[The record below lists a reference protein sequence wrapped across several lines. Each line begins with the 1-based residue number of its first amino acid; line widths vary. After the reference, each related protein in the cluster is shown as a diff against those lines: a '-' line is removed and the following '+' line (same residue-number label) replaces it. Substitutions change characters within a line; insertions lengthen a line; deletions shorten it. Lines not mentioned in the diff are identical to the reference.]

1 MTSHFYNG
9 AQNCF
14 LKFCQL
20 WRVIA
25 AQELYFRKKLA
36 VFIRSKFF

>member
-9 AQNCF
+9 A
-14 LKFCQL
+14 CQL

-25 AQELYFRKKLA
+25 AQELNFRKKLA
-36 VFIRSKFF
+36 VIIRSKFF